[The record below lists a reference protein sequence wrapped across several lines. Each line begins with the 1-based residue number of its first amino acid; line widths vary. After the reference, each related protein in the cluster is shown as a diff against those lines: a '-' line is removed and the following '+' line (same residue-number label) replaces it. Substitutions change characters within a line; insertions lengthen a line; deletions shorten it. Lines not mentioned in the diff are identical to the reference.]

1 MRVFISHLLNE
12 NDINTFEI
20 IETQHF
26 DTSNFKYITNRR
38 NPSHK
43 SNKRNITISTKK
55 WKLCNQN
62 FVHQFHSRSL
72 ISPNAEK

>member
-26 DTSNFKYITNRR
+26 DTANFKYITNRR
-38 NPSHK
+38 NPSYK
-43 SNKRNITISTKK
+43 SNKRNIIISAKK
-55 WKLCNQN
+55 
-62 FVHQFHSRSL
+62 
-72 ISPNAEK
+72 

>member
-55 WKLCNQN
+55 
-62 FVHQFHSRSL
+62 
-72 ISPNAEK
+72 